1 MATKSKSA
9 DGKLSWGILGA
20 GKIAAAFA
28 RGLAASKSGKLVAVG
43 SRTQANADKFGG
55 EFGVPRRHGSYE
67 ALIADPEVEAV
78 YVATPHPMHAEWT
91 IRACAAGKHVLC
103 EKPMAPNHAAAMA
116 MFDAAARAGVLL
128 MEAFMYR
135 CHPQTAKLLEVV
147 RSGAIGEVRMI
158 QASFGYGSGGA
169 VDPQSR
175 AYRND
180 LAGGG
185 ILDVGCYPVSMS
197 RLIAGA
203 ALGKD
208 FAEPLEVR
216 GVGRLGETG
225 VDEWAAA
232 VMKFPGD
239 IVAQVATGIRQGLEN
254 CVRIYGTAG
263 TITVP
268 SPWAANRTAAET
280 LEFTV
285 KVNKEKDARVV
296 SCPAAATAFSLEA
309 DAFAAAL
316 AAGRREAVPPAMT
329 QADTLGNLKA
339 LDAWRDSIG
348 LVYEFEKAPA
358 TVSGRKLARRAD
370 AKMKY
375 GRVAGVDLPVSR
387 LIMGVDNQ
395 KVAPHAFAMF
405 DDYVER
411 GGNVFDCAWV
421 YGSGACEKTLGHWVK
436 TRGVRRDVVILDKGA
451 HTPNCNPEALSR
463 QFKESLERLQM
474 DYVDIYMLHRD
485 NPEVPIGEFVEVL
498 NEHKK
503 AGRMKA
509 FGGSNWTLE
518 RVAAANEYAKT
529 KGLTGFSAVSNQ
541 LSLARMVEPPWKGC
555 LTASDAKS
563 RAWFEQTQ
571 TALMPWSS
579 QARGFFLPG
588 RANPSDRSDAELAR
602 CWYAEDNFQRLERVN
617 RLAAER
623 GVEPINVALAWV
635 LAQPFPTFPLIGPR
649 QIAETASSFRAL
661 EIELTP
667 REVKWLNLEG

>member
-1 MATKSKSA
+1 MTAAKGTE

-28 RGLAASKSGKLVAVG
+28 RGLSTSRTGKLVAVG
-43 SRTQANADKFGG
+43 SRTQANAEKFGA
-55 EFGVPRRHGSYE
+55 EFDVPRRHGSYE

-78 YVATPHPMHAEWT
+78 YVATPHPMHAEWA
-91 IRACAAGKHVLC
+91 IRACEAGKHVLC
-103 EKPMAPNHAAAMA
+103 EKPMAPNHAGAMA
-116 MFDAAARAGVLL
+116 MFAAAERASVLL

-135 CHPQTAKLLEVV
+135 CHPQTAKIVETI

-158 QASFGYGSGGA
+158 QGSFGYGSGGA
-169 VDPQSR
+169 VDPASR
-175 AYRND
+175 AYRKD

-185 ILDVGCYPVSMS
+185 ILDVGCYPVSMA
-197 RLIAGA
+197 RLVAGA

-208 FAEPLEVR
+208 FADPIEVR
-216 GVGRLGETG
+216 GVARLGETG

-239 IVAQVATGIRQGLEN
+239 IVAQVATGIRQGLDN
-254 CVRIYGTAG
+254 CVRIFGTLG

-268 SPWAANRTAAET
+268 NPWVCNRTAADNP
-280 LEFTV
+280 EFTV
-285 KVNKEKDARVV
+285 KVNKEKDARTV
-296 SCPAAATAFSLEA
+296 SCPAPATSFSLEA
-309 DAFAAAL
+309 DVFAATVS
-316 AAGRREAVPPAMT
+316 AGRREAAAPAMSR
-329 QADTLGNLKA
+329 ADTLGNLKA
-339 LDAWRDSIG
+339 LDAWRESIG
-348 LVYEFEKAPA
+348 LAYEFEKTPAP
-358 TVSGRKLARRAD
+358 VSGRAPAKRSD

-421 YGSGACEKTLGHWVK
+421 YAAGTCEKMLGHWVK
-436 TRGVRRDVVILDKGA
+436 TRGIRKDVVLLDKGA

-463 QFKESLERLQM
+463 QFAESLERLQT

-485 NPEVPIGEFVEVL
+485 NPEVPVGEFVELL
-498 NEHKK
+498 NEHKR

-518 RVAAANEYAKT
+518 RVEAANEYARA
-529 KGLTGFSAVSNQ
+529 KGLTGFAAVSNQ
-541 LSLARMVEPPWKGC
+541 MSLARMVEPPWKGC

-563 RAWFEQTQ
+563 RAWFERTQ

-588 RANPSDRSDAELAR
+588 RANPADRSDAELVR
-602 CWYAEDNFQRLERVN
+602 CWYAEDNFERLARVN
-617 RLAAER
+617 KLAAER

-667 REVKWLNLEG
+667 AEVKWLNLEG